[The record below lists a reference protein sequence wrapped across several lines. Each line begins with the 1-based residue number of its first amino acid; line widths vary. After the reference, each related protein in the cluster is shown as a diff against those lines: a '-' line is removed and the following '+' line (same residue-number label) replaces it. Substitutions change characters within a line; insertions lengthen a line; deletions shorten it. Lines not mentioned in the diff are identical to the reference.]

1 MVAGPPMKWLEL
13 VWQLGEAAASTLV
26 QQGEQWRWQLLHSL
40 LMIVLAAVCG
50 LAVLVLVAGLA
61 LLQYWDTHRTEVLW
75 VLLLGYAILGVW
87 LAHRVGRGMPAPSR
101 QSRRERCGCCSDPGG
116 RRAGGCRAGS

>member
-1 MVAGPPMKWLEL
+1 MKWLDL

-26 QQGEQWRWQLLHSL
+26 QQGEQWRWQLLQSL

-75 VLLLGYAILGVW
+75 VLLLGYAVLGVW
-87 LAHRVGRGMPAPSR
+87 LARRVGRVMTVPSR
-101 QSRRERCGCCSDPGG
+101 RSRRERCCSCSEPDA
-116 RRAGGCRAGS
+116 RRGGGCRAGS